1 MGREAGK
8 AGSQAGKYGSQ
19 PDPHPCGQGEK
30 VAAERKI
37 GKNRQTGQEAC
48 HGSEK
53 IAAEGQAD
61 AQGVQRRAI
70 VGPGIFVKI
79 DRGDWDL
86 RHGNMVALTIEEH
99 VGLVFVPAP
108 ENAGKRRQ
116 AGRRNGPQPGL
127 GIPDWNSAQTIQ
139 KKGHHPIAAF
149 SWPAPES
156 RESPCRP
163 VSETL
168 DAGAAHRRIGAR
180 PVRCAGRR
188 LRGEKAASAAV
199 IQRLTGRSRMEA
211 GLLQGWPQA
220 CEIRMDMIP

>member
-8 AGSQAGKYGSQ
+8 AGSQAGKYGAQ

-108 ENAGKRRQ
+108 GNAGKRRQ
-116 AGRRNGPQPGL
+116 AGRRDGPAARSGYPGL
-127 GIPDWNSAQTIQ
+127 EFRTDDSEERSSSD
-139 KKGHHPIAAF
+139 F
-149 SWPAPES
+149 RFYSWPAPES
-156 RESPCRP
+156 RKSPCRP

-211 GLLQGWPQA
+211 GLL
-220 CEIRMDMIP
+220 

>member
-8 AGSQAGKYGSQ
+8 AGSQAGKYGAQ

-37 GKNRQTGQEAC
+37 GKNHQTGQEAC

-70 VGPGIFVKI
+70 VGPGIFIKI

-86 RHGNMVALTIEEH
+86 RHGNKVALTIEEH

-108 ENAGKRRQ
+108 GNAGKRRQ
-116 AGRRNGPQPGL
+116 AGRRDGPQPGL

-149 SWPAPES
+149 TPGRHLRAGKVPAAQYQRLWTPEQ
-156 RESPCRP
+156 
-163 VSETL
+163 L
-168 DAGAAHRRIGAR
+168 IGASER
-180 PVRCAGRR
+180 VLSAVLAVACAGKR
-188 LRGEKAASAAV
+188 LHLPR
-199 IQRLTGRSRMEA
+199 
-211 GLLQGWPQA
+211 
-220 CEIRMDMIP
+220 